1 MASGAVWGIDIGQCA
16 LKAMRCRA
24 HEDGDKVVAD
34 AFDYIEYP
42 KILSQPGSDP
52 AELIGD
58 ALKQFLSRNSV
69 QGDRVAVS
77 VSGQAGLARFIK
89 LPPVEAKKI
98 PDIVRYEARQQI
110 PFDLND
116 VIWDYQRM
124 GGGSE
129 EEGFALETEIGLFA
143 MKRDA
148 VMRALDPFV
157 RADIEVDIV
166 QLTPLVLYNFLMFD
180 QLGELPTADE
190 YDPENPPE
198 SIVIISLGTD
208 ATDLVITNG
217 FRVWQRSI
225 PLGGSHF
232 TKVLTKELK
241 LTFAK
246 AEHLKRN
253 ATAAADPKAVF
264 QAMRPVFGDL
274 LTELQRSIGYFSN
287 LDRAA
292 KIGRV
297 IAMGNAMKLPGLRRY
312 LSQSLGFEIEK
323 IESFEKLTGSQVVT
337 APSFQENLLSFGVAY
352 GLTLQGLNMGG
363 VHTNLIPREILNDRL
378 IKRKKPWAIAAAA
391 TIMLGCSVS
400 FMSYSLALSSVA
412 EDRWQAAERQADT
425 LTKDAKRFEAE
436 TEQATTEFKATDQI
450 GQHLVSNVEG
460 RVRWLELLKAINEC
474 LPTNLAL
481 KPGDPLPPIPDRKEL
496 HITNL
501 ECQQVEDVSQWYAGV
516 KQWDQTAATSAAKAA
531 DGNGAAADSPDAAAP
546 GAPAPAAAPAPDA
559 AANPDGT
566 PTEGQENTP
575 GPKGPGWIVR
585 ICGHHYHNADRNNQG
600 AKYVRNTLIENLRK
614 NKMKLPS
621 DGPDGFEEVSL
632 QELGVSYPVLVN
644 PLKVEKE
651 EIIDPNADTPTGVR
665 AGGAAMPGIVGPGAT
680 GRRPNATGAGAEG
693 ADSAAPSTI
702 KLQRFD
708 FVVHFCWQPKT
719 ASERL
724 AAKKTP
730 DPAAASA
737 EKP

>member
-16 LKAMRCRA
+16 LKALRCRA
-24 HEDGDKVVAD
+24 HDDDPDKVVAE

-52 AELIGD
+52 AELVGD

-69 QGDRVAVS
+69 VGDRVAIS

-148 VMRALDPFV
+148 VFRTLTPFLK
-157 RADIEVDIV
+157 ADIEVDIV
-166 QLTPLVLYNFLMFD
+166 QLTPLVLYNFLLFD
-180 QLGELPTADE
+180 QLGELPSPDE

-198 SIVIISLGTD
+198 SVVIISLGTD

-217 FRVWQRSI
+217 YRVWQRSI

-232 TKVLTKELK
+232 TKALTKELK

-264 QAMRPVFGDL
+264 QAMRPVFSDL

-292 KIGRV
+292 KIGKV
-297 IAMGNAMKLPGLRRY
+297 IALGNAMKLPGLRRY

-323 IESFEKLTGSQVVT
+323 LESFSKLAGSQVVS
-337 APSFQENLLSFGVAY
+337 APAFQENLLSFGVCY
-352 GLTLQGLNMGG
+352 GLSLQGLAKGG
-363 VHTNLIPREILNDRL
+363 LRTNLLPKEIIYDRL
-378 IKRKKPWAIAAAA
+378 IKRKKPWAVAAAA
-391 TIMLGCSVS
+391 VLLLGCCLSYAAYCLA
-400 FMSYSLALSSVA
+400 MSTV
-412 EDRWQAAERQADT
+412 DPGKWQAAERQAGDVIG
-425 LTKDAKRFEAE
+425 KANRFKTEAD
-436 TEQATTEFKATDQI
+436 QATTEFKATDQI
-450 GQHLVSNVEG
+450 GQHLVGNVEG
-460 RVRWLELLKAINEC
+460 RIHWLELLKAINGC
-474 LPTNLAL
+474 LPTDPQR
-481 KPGDPLPPIPDRKEL
+481 KPEEPLPPITKRSDL

-501 ECQQVEDVSQWYAGV
+501 DCQQVEDVSQWYAGV
-516 KQWDQTAATSAAKAA
+516 KRWDQPAA
-531 DGNGAAADSPDAAAP
+531 DQNPKP
-546 GAPAPAAAPAPDA
+546 AAPAPVPGA
-559 AANPDGT
+559 
-566 PTEGQENTP
+566 PTDQEATA

-585 ICGHHYHNADRNNQG
+585 IGGHHYHNDERENQG
-600 AKYVRNTLIENLRK
+600 AQYVRNTLLKQLRNGK
-614 NKMKLPS
+614 VRLPT
-621 DGPDGFEEVSL
+621 GEGNATEEVAM
-632 QELGVSYPVLVN
+632 QDLGISYPVLVN
-644 PLKVEKE
+644 PLKVETE
-651 EIIDPNADTPTGVR
+651 EVPVP
-665 AGGAAMPGIVGPGAT
+665 
-680 GRRPNATGAGAEG
+680 GAEG
-693 ADSAAPSTI
+693 DAGASHKADGGPAMAAPGMDRARRASKSNADDAEFV
-702 KLQRFD
+702 KLPRFD

-719 ASERL
+719 PSERHE
-724 AAKKTP
+724 AKKQAATP
-730 DPAAASA
+730 AP
-737 EKP
+737 PQQ